1 MTAHLIDGIAIA
13 KEVRAEIAEQAARL
27 AQRHGRPPGL
37 AVILVGDNPASQT
50 YVRSKRKACEEAGF
64 HSVEYRYSE
73 DTAPGEVLARIAD
86 LNADT
91 AVDGILVQLPL
102 PKPFAVQQVLRAI
115 SPDKDVD
122 GFHPE
127 NVGRLV
133 LGQKTFVPCT
143 PLGVS
148 VLLERSGV
156 DPRGK
161 LAVILGRSQIV
172 GMPMMHLLLRK
183 APGGDATV
191 CVCHSRSAQLPELC
205 RQADLLIAAMGQ
217 PAFVKAD
224 MVKPGAVVVDVGINR
239 VSDTSLPK
247 GYRLVGDVDFEEV
260 KEVAGAITPVPGGVG
275 PMTIAMLLQNTLSA
289 AEDHLRE

>member
-1 MTAHLIDGIAIA
+1 MTAQLIDGIAMA
-13 KEVRAEIAEQAARL
+13 RQVRAELAERAGQL
-27 AQRHGRPPGL
+27 KHQHGRPPGL
-37 AVILVGDNPASQT
+37 AVVLVGDNPASQT

-64 HSVEYRYSE
+64 HSVEYRYPE
-73 DTAPGEVLARIAD
+73 DTAPGEVLERIAR
-86 LNADT
+86 LNAE
-91 AVDGILVQLPL
+91 AAIDGILVQLPL
-102 PKPFAVQQVLRAI
+102 PKQFNVPVVLRAI

-148 VLLERSGV
+148 VMLERSGV
-156 DPRGK
+156 ETRGK

-183 APGGDATV
+183 APGGDATI
-191 CVCHSRSAQLPELC
+191 CVCHSRSNQLPEMC

-217 PAFVKAD
+217 PEFVKAD
-224 MVKPGAVVVDVGINR
+224 MVKPGAVVIDVGINR
-239 VSDTSLPK
+239 ISDATTAK
-247 GYRLVGDVDFEEV
+247 GYRLVGDVDFEAV
-260 KEVAGAITPVPGGVG
+260 RQVAGAITPVPGGVG
-275 PMTIAMLLQNTLSA
+275 PMTIAMLLKNTLDA
-289 AEDHLRE
+289 AVDHLAR